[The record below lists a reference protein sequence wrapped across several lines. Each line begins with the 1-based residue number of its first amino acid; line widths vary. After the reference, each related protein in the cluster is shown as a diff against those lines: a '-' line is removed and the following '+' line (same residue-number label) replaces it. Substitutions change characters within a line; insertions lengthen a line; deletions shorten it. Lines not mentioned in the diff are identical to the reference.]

1 MVFEIFAGEANRE
14 KEFEEEKR
22 AIDIGFPAARLSR
35 TDETKLRMQYQ
46 NQIKNNPE
54 IEKLARHLKCKHR
67 FHTA

>member
-1 MVFEIFAGEANRE
+1 MVFEIFAGEANRK